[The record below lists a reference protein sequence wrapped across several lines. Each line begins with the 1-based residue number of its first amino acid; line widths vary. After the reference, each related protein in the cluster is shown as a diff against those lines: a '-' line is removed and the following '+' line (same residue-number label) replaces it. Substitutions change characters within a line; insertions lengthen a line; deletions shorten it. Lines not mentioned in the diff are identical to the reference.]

1 MVFITAYT
9 KGNEYERAALK
20 LEQNFIKY
28 KVSYKLFGYQ
38 DHGDWKLNTMQKP
51 KFIMEALKLFPNDD
65 ITWID
70 ADAVILKDPEF
81 LKDLQFKD
89 YDICCHYLS
98 SEYNSH
104 ELLTGTIAFKNK
116 KKVRNLIDVR
126 SKKRGFSDQYEQSIL
141 QNLLE
146 RKFRNK
152 FSILPMPAEYIKIK
166 PHDVS
171 DISELKCVIGHD
183 QLSRKY
189 RKNKKR
195 SLFVKITEKILRAF
209 NIII

>member
-20 LEQNFIKY
+20 LEQDFIKY
-28 KVSYKLFGYQ
+28 KLNYKLFGYQ
-38 DHGDWKLNTMQKP
+38 DQGDWKLNTMQKP
-51 KFIMEALKLFPNDD
+51 KFVMKALELFPNDD

-70 ADAVILKDPEF
+70 ADAVILKDPDF
-81 LKDLQFKD
+81 LKNLQFKD
-89 YDICCHYLS
+89 YDICCHYLC
-98 SEYNSH
+98 SEYNPH
-104 ELLTGTIAFKNK
+104 ELLTGTIAFKNNE
-116 KKVRNLIDVR
+116 KVRNLVDIW

-141 QNLLE
+141 QNLID

-152 FSILPMPAEYIKIK
+152 FLVLSMPEEYIKIK
-166 PHDVS
+166 PQNVS
-171 DISELKCVIGHD
+171 NIKELKCVIGHD

-189 RKNKKR
+189 RKEGKR
-195 SLFVKITEKILRAF
+195 SLFTKIIEKILRSF